1 MICALDPSGRALDLT
16 PALAAVILFNWV
28 VATGLAYVAWHHA
41 LCSITSTVASQTLML
56 VPLVATAAG
65 VMIRGE
71 PLSVSSIVATILIL
85 GGVSLTIWRES
96 MRPRPA

>member
-1 MICALDPSGRALDLT
+1 
-16 PALAAVILFNWV
+16 
-28 VATGLAYVAWHHA
+28 
-41 LCSITSTVASQTLML
+41 

-71 PLSVSSIVATILIL
+71 PLSVSSIVATVLIV

-96 MRPRPA
+96 MQPRPA